1 MKNFLHRVRTCQQT
15 KMSYIFVTQTEKTSR
30 LIQQYKNDTKI
41 ENIQVT
47 KVAINKSGKEY
58 NGKNIK
64 LRHIYYSYKLINFKK
79 FK

>member
-1 MKNFLHRVRTCQQT
+1 
-15 KMSYIFVTQTEKTSR
+15 MSYIFVTQTEKTSR

-47 KVAINKSGKEY
+47 KVAINKSGKEH

-64 LRHIYYSYKLINFKK
+64 LKHIYYSYKLINFKK